1 MPESTV
7 MPESTSPV
15 VPTEVTELE
24 EKTYTYHAK
33 DEQGNPLG
41 RPTVIKYHTEAELI
55 AGMEK
60 ANEAAVR
67 ALYARNQTPDP
78 EPEAKEPTLQELA
91 EFKRKVEI
99 RDAGISFIN
108 THPDYHNVEA
118 NGFAITEYLIK
129 NKMSQSSAKNIEI
142 AYEALNRE
150 GKLLERPAPSSA
162 PATPAVTANPEPVV
176 VTPAPPEV
184 RPVPGVKPG
193 SMTNR
198 IVPKKGLTLADVNA
212 LSPAERREKMRD
224 PVFVAEVNRLGFEA
238 QAKRAQRR

>member
-1 MPESTV
+1 MSAATII
-7 MPESTSPV
+7 PESTSPV
-15 VPTEVTELE
+15 VPEATE
-24 EKTYTYHAK
+24 EKVYRYQAK
-33 DEQGNPLG
+33 DEQGSPLG
-41 RPTVIKYHTEAELI
+41 RPTVIKYRTEAELI

-60 ANEAAVR
+60 ANESAVR

-78 EPEAKEPTLQELA
+78 EPEAKTPTLEELA
-91 EFKRKVEI
+91 EFKRKIEM

-108 THPDYHNVEA
+108 THPDYYNVEA

-150 GKLLERPAPSSA
+150 GKLIDRPAPSSVA
-162 PATPAVTANPEPVV
+162 ATPAVTANPEPVV
-176 VTPAPPEV
+176 ATPASPEV
-184 RPVPGVKPG
+184 RPAPGVKPG
-193 SMTNR
+193 TMTNR

-212 LSPAERREKMRD
+212 LSSAERREKMRD
-224 PVFVAEVNRLGFEA
+224 PAFVAEVNRLGFEA